1 MQLKFSTFLVT
12 VIVAVEV
19 FHILSNTHYDFPKY
33 AELIMLSVRPS
44 LRGDRSSHVKR
55 IQTHQLSNSV
65 IFYASRETMSKL

>member
-33 AELIMLSVRPS
+33 AELIMLSLRLRP
-44 LRGDRSSHVKR
+44 RGDRSSHGKR

-65 IFYASRETMSKL
+65 IF